1 MAALSS
7 PTAQLAGHGSIVIE
21 LEREKKKKKSV
32 PVSSYSAAATLFLPV
47 I

>member
-21 LEREKKKKKSV
+21 LEREKKKKSV